1 MQLLDRK
8 KLEALKNE
16 FESFPEGLELD
27 TFIW

>member
-8 KLEALKNE
+8 KLEALKHE
-16 FESFPEGLELD
+16 FEAFPEGLELD